1 MYQKR
6 QIAYKMMAYQLNE
19 SHQKQTLFDN
29 GSYEKAF
36 REDLEQ
42 VHLSAFHWVASIDS
56 QRIYL
61 FWKIWREKNKD
72 TNSSKT

>member
-6 QIAYKMMAYQLNE
+6 QIAYKMMAYQLNK

-42 VHLSAFHWVASIDS
+42 VH
-56 QRIYL
+56 
-61 FWKIWREKNKD
+61 
-72 TNSSKT
+72 SSVFL